1 MNNKKQLQEATI
13 SMIDWLSHPNELGH
27 PPYEIACTH
36 EFDRNDEHFYVF
48 KYTKDIDGKW
58 LVGVC
63 GGYESEE
70 ASAHSGFVFS
80 HFQEYSEETAISDA
94 IEMVEAIEDY
104 WKREK
109 ENWPTD
115 EYLL

>member
-1 MNNKKQLQEATI
+1 
-13 SMIDWLSHPNELGH
+13 MIDWLSHPNELGH

-63 GGYESEE
+63 GDYESEE

-104 WKREK
+104 WKREY

-115 EYLL
+115 E